1 MKVFS
6 ALLLAFLVT
15 ACGDD
20 GPPEPQATETTAP
33 ASEEMKTA
41 STDPVLEVYK
51 SPTCGCCG
59 AWVDHM
65 KENGYQVVVHEQQNL
80 QSIKEKAGI
89 LPGQGSCHTA
99 FIGDYVIE
107 GHVPAS
113 DVDRLLAERPDAKG
127 LTVPGMP
134 VGSPGME
141 MGDRVDAYDVLLF
154 DEEGTE
160 VFSHHPG
167 N

>member
-1 MKVFS
+1 MKKLLVVLS
-6 ALLLAFLVT
+6 ALFIA

-20 GPPEPQATETTAP
+20 APAQPETTTADKP
-33 ASEEMKTA
+33 AAQVA
-41 STDPVLEVYK
+41 STDKVLEVYK

-59 AWVDHM
+59 DWVDHM
-65 KENGYQVVVHEQQNL
+65 KENGYTVEVHDTDNMQA
-80 QSIKEKAGI
+80 IKEKAGI
-89 LPGQGSCHTA
+89 LPGGGSCHTA
-99 FIGDYVIE
+99 FIDGYVIE

-113 DVDRLLAERPDAKG
+113 DVDRLLAERPQGKG

-141 MGDRVDAYDVLLF
+141 MGDRVDTYDVLLF
-154 DEEGTE
+154 DEDGMA